1 LNQLRRGNEMALSAQ
16 ALAIDPVPTA
26 APERSRDDDDI
37 LLDRIARHDE
47 RAFRQLVERHV
58 DRAYGLALRILRNA
72 ADAEDVVQDTLVKVW
87 SNRGTWQ
94 TGKARFSTWL
104 YRVVTNRCIDLCRR
118 PRTSDIDDA
127 PEMADDATDALSTI
141 HTGEVNLLLERAM
154 ARLPGQQRIALIL
167 SYNDDLSN
175 GEIAEIMETTVS
187 AVESLLKRGRQQLR
201 QILMADESAIRDSFT
216 KS

>member
-1 LNQLRRGNEMALSAQ
+1 MALSAQ
-16 ALAIDPVPTA
+16 ALAIDPVPPA
-26 APERSRDDDDI
+26 ASERSRDDDDI

-127 PEMADDATDALSTI
+127 PEMADDATDAVSTI
-141 HTGEVNLLLERAM
+141 HTGEVNQLLERAM

-201 QILMADESAIRDSFT
+201 QILVADESAIRDSFT

>member
-1 LNQLRRGNEMALSAQ
+1 MALSAQ
-16 ALAIDPVPTA
+16 ALAIDPVPPA
-26 APERSRDDDDI
+26 ASERSRDDDDI

-127 PEMADDATDALSTI
+127 PEMADDATDAVSTI
-141 HTGEVNLLLERAM
+141 HTGEVNQLLERAM

-175 GEIAEIMETTVS
+175 SEIAEIMETTVS

-201 QILMADESAIRDSFT
+201 QILVADESAIRDSFT